1 MAALFT
7 VWQLVEVVQAEVL
20 HCLRLLEGWRGEC

>member
-7 VWQLVEVVQAEVL
+7 VWQLVEVVQAEAL
-20 HCLRLLEGWRGEC
+20 HCLGLLEGWRGEC